1 MSLYKSAVGRPVT
14 TMLVFVAVA
23 ILGLFSW
30 SRLPIDL
37 LPDIE
42 TNAIMVMTTYRGAS
56 AADIETNVT
65 RPLENILNGVSDLKH
80 VSSSSKENISV
91 ITLEFEYGI
100 DIDVATNDVRDK
112 LDMVVSALPDEADTP
127 IIFKFGTDDIPI
139 MLLSVSA
146 KESMAGLYKIL
157 DDNVAT
163 PLARVKGVGTV
174 SISGIPEREIQV
186 YCDPLKLEAY
196 GLTIEGI
203 ASVISAENRNVP
215 AGSFDIGSESYSLRV
230 QKEVTGAGELLDLGV
245 GSAEGAPA
253 YPVSFTHLT
262 PPPNKRE

>member
-127 IIFKFGTDDIPI
+127 HNIQVRHRRHPHHAFVRVGEGEYGRSLQDTGRQCGY
-139 MLLSVSA
+139 SA
-146 KESMAGLYKIL
+146 GSCQ
-157 DDNVAT
+157 
-163 PLARVKGVGTV
+163 GVGTV

-215 AGSFDIGSESYSLRV
+215 AGSF
-230 QKEVTGAGELLDLGV
+230 
-245 GSAEGAPA
+245 
-253 YPVSFTHLT
+253 
-262 PPPNKRE
+262 